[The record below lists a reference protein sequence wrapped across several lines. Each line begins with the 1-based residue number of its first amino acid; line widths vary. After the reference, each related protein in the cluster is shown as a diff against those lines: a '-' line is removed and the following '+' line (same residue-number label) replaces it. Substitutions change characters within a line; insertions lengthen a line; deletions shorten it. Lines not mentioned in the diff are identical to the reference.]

1 MNSRIALQKSGGG
14 SNASNPVLYSFSQSS
29 CSWRIRFALCL
40 KGIPYECKEV
50 DLSKGEQYSPEFEK
64 LNPLHY
70 VPVLVDDNVVV
81 SDSYAIFLVGL
92 VFYYS
97 NCNFISFTFP
107 FVVVA
112 SIVHSSIQPLHML
125 NVLKDMEKMFGA
137 ESKPWAQFTID
148 KGFSALEKLLKD
160 FAGTYATGEHIYMA
174 DVFLAPQITQAV
186 QRFDIDM
193 VCSQED
199 QVSRF
204 QFAKDIISFLKCSL
218 TCLNVDD
225 QSLNSFSS
233 LVCCQILCWPLIYL
247 NPLGRGYF
255 SVRGHITLI
264 QSSLSSIPL
273 YYLSFS
279 HSSGCCSTYRENLKI
294 TRHLLWSGTNGLSK
308 DHLVN

>member
-1 MNSRIALQKSGGG
+1 MEADALKSGGG

-81 SDSYAIFLVGL
+81 SDSYAIFLHLEEKYAQKPLLPVDPQL
-92 VFYYS
+92 RAL
-97 NCNFISFTFP
+97 NLQ
-107 FVVVA
+107 VA

-193 VCSQED
+193 SKFPIL
-199 QVSRF
+199 SRLYETYKALPEF
-204 QFAKDIISFLKCSL
+204 Q
-218 TCLNVDD
+218 T
-225 QSLNSFSS
+225 SS
-233 LVCCQILCWPLIYL
+233 PQRQPAACIH
-247 NPLGRGYF
+247 NP
-255 SVRGHITLI
+255 
-264 QSSLSSIPL
+264 
-273 YYLSFS
+273 
-279 HSSGCCSTYRENLKI
+279 
-294 TRHLLWSGTNGLSK
+294 
-308 DHLVN
+308 